1 MDKRRLVLFAH
12 GKESGP
18 WGNKIQALAE
28 VAKYY
33 EYRVESPDYSDL
45 PDANSRVDRSRLF
58 RSKNRAL
65 KTRPYERPTKKR
77 LLR

>member
-18 WGNKIQALAE
+18 WGSKIQALAE
-28 VAKYY
+28 IAKYY
-33 EYRVESPDYSDL
+33 DYRVESPDYSDL
-45 PDANSRVDRSRLF
+45 PNAKSRVDRSRVF
-58 RSKNRAL
+58 RSKNRAS
-65 KTRPYERPTKKR
+65 KTRPYKRHTNKR